1 MKNTVDIARL
11 NHDFDEFLQEVK
23 SDFFDFK
30 EALKQDHQ
38 QDQHEDYPPSEQ
50 VVIKLIED
58 CMEEQQYWIIEEAF
72 YKAVRLV
79 QANGNTYGNYRYSF
93 WDTLEKSMVKN
104 LSDYDAHK
112 QE

>member
-23 SDFFDFK
+23 KDFFDFK
-30 EALKQDHQ
+30 EALKKDHQ
-38 QDQHEDYPPSEQ
+38 QDQNEDYPPSEQ
-50 VVIKLIED
+50 VVIKLIEE

-72 YKAVRLV
+72 YKAVKLV
-79 QANGNTYGNYRYSF
+79 QTQGNLYGNYRYSF
-93 WDTLEKSMVKN
+93 WDTLEKSMVKD